1 MSGKADKSEF
11 ERMDTETLES
21 LLRMDIQQAEADR
34 LDTDTILHISKILA
48 ERRKASQTENTYDA
62 QIGRAHV

>member
-21 LLRMDIQQAEADR
+21 LLRMDIQQAEAGE
-34 LDTDTILHISKILA
+34 A
-48 ERRKASQTENTYDA
+48 ERMTVFIHFKDS
-62 QIGRAHV
+62 G